1 MKKSKNQGS
10 FISFNQLIY
19 TQKQGEFDNDSLF
32 INTTKELN
40 LTPAFKYQMSFVKQ
54 NDTYHIFFT
63 LIENLNSLKFC
74 YPEPLLFKVLFDE
87 KIIKES
93 NFALINFNENFT
105 FLTFYQNG
113 NLCTI
118 KNLPQFSLK
127 DINLKNQ
134 NEREKL
140 FFEILFEQGRV
151 LELLKYYKTQIF
163 ILHRDQFKFSQ
174 FLMKHIDIP
183 FLNLENIL
191 KENALEKLSVLAQKH
206 LDNDAN
212 FIKITKTNFTPYLKI
227 IVFFLL
233 CYCFSLAILFL
244 KNYPSYKESQITKK
258 YNQNLNYEF
267 EKIIKQNNNIK
278 QENQEL
284 NSMINNQKLL
294 LKQNEN
300 ILLELNKNFILNNQ
314 TRTLFEFISLL
325 NQKNIQILTLSL
337 SNYTIMV
344 SFYNKDNFKKTL
356 ELFNDKSSFKIID
369 KDETALKISL
379 GYKND

>member
-1 MKKSKNQGS
+1 
-10 FISFNQLIY
+10 
-19 TQKQGEFDNDSLF
+19 
-32 INTTKELN
+32 
-40 LTPAFKYQMSFVKQ
+40 
-54 NDTYHIFFT
+54 
-63 LIENLNSLKFC
+63 
-74 YPEPLLFKVLFDE
+74 
-87 KIIKES
+87 
-93 NFALINFNENFT
+93 
-105 FLTFYQNG
+105 
-113 NLCTI
+113 
-118 KNLPQFSLK
+118 
-127 DINLKNQ
+127 
-134 NEREKL
+134 
-140 FFEILFEQGRV
+140 
-151 LELLKYYKTQIF
+151 
-163 ILHRDQFKFSQ
+163 
-174 FLMKHIDIP
+174 MKHIDIP

-233 CYCFSLAILFL
+233 YYCFSLAILFL

-258 YNQNLNYEF
+258 CNQNLNYEF

-325 NQKNIQILTLSL
+325 NQKNIQILTLNL

-344 SFYNKDNFKKTL
+344 SFYNKDNFKKTP
-356 ELFNDKSSFKIID
+356 ELFNDKSSFKIIN
-369 KDETALKISL
+369 KDETVLKISL